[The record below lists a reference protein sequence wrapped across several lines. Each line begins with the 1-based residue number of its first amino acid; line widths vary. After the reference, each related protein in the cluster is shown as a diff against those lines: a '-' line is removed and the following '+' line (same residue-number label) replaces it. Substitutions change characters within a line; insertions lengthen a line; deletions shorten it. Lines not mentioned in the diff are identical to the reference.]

1 MALYISNKHNKVSY
15 TPSSEIFSIW
25 KRIKSGRMGV
35 PHPRVLK
42 IEDENRSELRVL
54 MLGQRRKKAYKLC
67 NRASV
72 VSIEFRTNLK
82 HLQHIIASWSWSSL
96 FLRSYSPIS
105 YLSDSIKWRQK
116 FSPFSIFLFICS
128 NNISLFIPLFLL
140 VAYYDNIIWTP
151 LKRSLLST
159 Q

>member
-15 TPSSEIFSIW
+15 TPSSEFSAFG
-25 KRIKSGRMGV
+25 SGLKV
-35 PHPRVLK
+35 EEWVCSHPRVLK

-82 HLQHIIASWSWSSL
+82 HLQHIIVFPHKAHILVLVVFTKL
-96 FLRSYSPIS
+96 FSYF
-105 YLSDSIKWRQK
+105 LSFR
-116 FSPFSIFLFICS
+116 FH
-128 NNISLFIPLFLL
+128 
-140 VAYYDNIIWTP
+140 
-151 LKRSLLST
+151 
-159 Q
+159 